1 MFDITQHKTPD
12 GAWRCSTI
20 FNGRLVT
27 RVYFG
32 YTKTQAVSLF
42 RKYLVTIG
50 ESNV

>member
-32 YTKTQAVSLF
+32 YAKRESERLF
-42 RKYLVTIG
+42 RVFISTIKD
-50 ESNV
+50 